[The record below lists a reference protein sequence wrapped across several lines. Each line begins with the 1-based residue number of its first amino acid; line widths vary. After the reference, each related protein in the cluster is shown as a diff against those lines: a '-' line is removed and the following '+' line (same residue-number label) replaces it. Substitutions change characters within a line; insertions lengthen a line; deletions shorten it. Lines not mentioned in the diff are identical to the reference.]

1 MTKHE
6 AQAIASAINGALGSV
21 LGKLTQ
27 GEPAPERKAGMTP
40 LQGRPIDDNGKIEF
54 KRPPEAVTPAA
65 MEFEALY
72 QRIKR
77 RLIDEC
83 RVDPILLQLLTKSAP
98 EVEIQIE
105 PRIVRLDGTSLRG
118 RIAILAKDGFF
129 KTPRSQAD
137 TNRELRRTGAEAHS
151 GRLSEAFTSL
161 VNDGFL
167 SREDDGYQIAPG
179 VKFTGAALEVA

>member
-27 GEPAPERKAGMTP
+27 GEPAPERKAGTTP

-54 KRPPEAVTPAA
+54 KRPPDAGKPADD
-65 MEFEALY
+65 FEALY

-129 KTPRSQAD
+129 KTPRTQAE

-167 SREDDGYQIAPG
+167 SREGDGFQLAPG
-179 VKFTGAALEVA
+179 VKFTGAALEVV